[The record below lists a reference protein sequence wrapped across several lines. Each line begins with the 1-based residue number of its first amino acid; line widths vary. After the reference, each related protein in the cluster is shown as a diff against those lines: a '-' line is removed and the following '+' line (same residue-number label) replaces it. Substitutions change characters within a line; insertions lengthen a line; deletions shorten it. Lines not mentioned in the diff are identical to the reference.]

1 MYGIDF
7 EKGVKNIGDTTR
19 LKNTFVKALNGED
32 ITIGFIGG
40 SITQGSL
47 ASTEKT
53 CYAYL
58 VYSWFKRTFPKIHVN
73 YVNAGIGGTGS
84 DLGVSRV
91 DDDLLRFKPDV
102 TIVEF
107 SVNDREDE
115 HFFESYEGLVRHI
128 LSDPSDTGLIL
139 VFNVRYD
146 TMESAE
152 DIHLKIGRH
161 YDVPCLS
168 MRSSVYQKVA
178 DGTIKNRDITP
189 DDLHPNDE
197 GHKLLAE
204 LILRYLD
211 MVYESS
217 KDLKYY
223 LPIYREIKGPLSK
236 NTYEHSK
243 RYNNLNSEPECNG
256 FEADNTVQERITQ
269 MFRHGYSAWHLNDE
283 ISFTVNA
290 SSLEVMY
297 RKSVNK
303 PTPIAEV
310 IIDGDES
317 SKVVLDGNFTEE
329 WGDCL
334 YTEII
339 KEHLEKKEHTVRIII
354 TEDHPGEDVVPFY
367 LVGVIGAY

>member
-152 DIHLKIGRH
+152 NIHLKIGRH

-178 DGTIKNRDITP
+178 DGTIKNRDITL

-204 LILRYLD
+204 LILR
-211 MVYESS
+211 
-217 KDLKYY
+217 
-223 LPIYREIKGPLSK
+223 
-236 NTYEHSK
+236 
-243 RYNNLNSEPECNG
+243 
-256 FEADNTVQERITQ
+256 
-269 MFRHGYSAWHLNDE
+269 
-283 ISFTVNA
+283 
-290 SSLEVMY
+290 
-297 RKSVNK
+297 
-303 PTPIAEV
+303 
-310 IIDGDES
+310 
-317 SKVVLDGNFTEE
+317 
-329 WGDCL
+329 
-334 YTEII
+334 
-339 KEHLEKKEHTVRIII
+339 
-354 TEDHPGEDVVPFY
+354 
-367 LVGVIGAY
+367 